1 MARQPKQHSENGEK
15 ANTAKALAPNNAN
28 QNDTEVRADN
38 PTAVTWLIDQLEVW
52 AAGKI
57 HFPHYL
63 WEAAEEMERKQI
75 ESAYAR
81 GMNFPWVLGFTDIR
95 PEEEAKIYFE
105 KIYGN

>member
-1 MARQPKQHSENGEK
+1 MARQQKQHSEKGVK
-15 ANTAKALAPNNAN
+15 ANTPKVLDQKSPN
-28 QNDTEVRADN
+28 QNDTEVRGDN
-38 PTAVTWLIDQLEVW
+38 PTAVSWLINQLEVW

-57 HFPHYL
+57 HFPHHL

-81 GMNFPWVLGFTDIR
+81 GMNFPWVMGFTDIR